1 MHAQLSSR
9 NVRLMRLIG
18 ACLLALCSFQELG
31 AQITYQV
38 EPVDIDG
45 MIIVKGGSV
54 TTDGT
59 LGPLSASNILA
70 MSVDTFHQ
78 SIMVVEGGMVEI
90 TGGPATID
98 LTNAALSLEGLVE
111 ATPTGIRIVQATE
124 EGESNRL
131 ALLGLDNGPQVTW
144 SSAHFDVVFSGHRH
158 TGFQNL
164 TSVYVPP
171 AGAVFGRL
179 PDAGLIARI
188 IPEPSSLL
196 LAIIG
201 ISLACSRF
209 RR

>member
-1 MHAQLSSR
+1 MKIRHVSR
-9 NVRLMRLIG
+9 NVRLMRVIG
-18 ACLLALCSFQELG
+18 SCLLALCSLNEIG

-45 MIIVKGGSV
+45 MVIVKGGSL

-70 MSVDTFHQ
+70 MSVDISHQ
-78 SIMVVEGGMVEI
+78 SIMVEGGMVEI
-90 TGGPATID
+90 IGGPATID

-131 ALLGLDNGPQVTW
+131 ALLEGDNGPQVAW
-144 SSAHFDVVFSGHRH
+144 SSAHFDVVFNGHRH

-164 TSVYVPP
+164 TSVYSPP
-171 AGAVFGRL
+171 AGAVFAGL

-201 ISLACSRF
+201 IGLACSRF